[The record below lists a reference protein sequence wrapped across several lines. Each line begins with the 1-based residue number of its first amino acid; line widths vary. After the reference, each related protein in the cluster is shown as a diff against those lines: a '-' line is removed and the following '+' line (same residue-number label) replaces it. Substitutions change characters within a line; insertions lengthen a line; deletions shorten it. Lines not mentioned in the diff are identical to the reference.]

1 MNNLF
6 FIKITHIFA
15 NKIEIDDIYIKV
27 NKIGIKMDKMLELL
41 KEQEAQLLKEQQNH
55 LYEGKIKLS
64 PKIDVEECLRN
75 GGITADDYRKTHQ

>member
-1 MNNLF
+1 
-6 FIKITHIFA
+6 
-15 NKIEIDDIYIKV
+15 
-27 NKIGIKMDKMLELL
+27 MDKMLELL

>member
-1 MNNLF
+1 MF

-41 KEQEAQLLKEQQNH
+41 KEQEAQRLKEQQNH